1 LFNFQTVIVR
11 RRRTSLRELWK
22 YFSYL
27 LNDIIIVTFSKH
39 IKLAASPLILYGHE
53 SKEIL
58 DILIPDP
65 ESGTTIESRFI
76 EEIIPAHPEVESP
89 PDINIHKS
97 ADQEWI
103 DILIFLLGP
112 DIPPLYCRYHVSIP
126 DPKVKSAANPA
137 FQKTSPNSQPV
148 IKERNPICASISE
161 EGSSVVSASVPS
173 PESMLTPSLYSLLG
187 EVRSRYRLWLGHV
200 CFSRYYAYSAPI

>member
-1 LFNFQTVIVR
+1 MLVPVFFHKVSAKGAN
-11 RRRTSLRELWK
+11 
-22 YFSYL
+22 
-27 LNDIIIVTFSKH
+27 
-39 IKLAASPLILYGHE
+39 LYGHE

-76 EEIIPAHPEVESP
+76 EEIIPAHPEVEPP
-89 PDINIHKS
+89 PDIYIHKS
-97 ADQEWI
+97 AEQEWI

-137 FQKTSPNSQPV
+137 FQNTCPDSQKR
-148 IKERNPICASISE
+148 IPICASISE
-161 EGSSVVSASVPS
+161 WGSSVVSASVPS

-187 EVRSRYRLWLGHV
+187 EGSI
-200 CFSRYYAYSAPI
+200 SI